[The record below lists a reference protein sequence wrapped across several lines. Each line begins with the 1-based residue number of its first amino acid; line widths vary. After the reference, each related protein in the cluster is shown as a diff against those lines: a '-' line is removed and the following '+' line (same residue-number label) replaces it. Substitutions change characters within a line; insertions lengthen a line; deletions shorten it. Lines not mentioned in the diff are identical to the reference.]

1 MIRIGT
7 AGWSLPKEWQD
18 RFPEGDSHLERY
30 SRTLSA
36 IELNRTFKKTPRDS
50 TFERWAATVPE
61 VFRFSIKAPRTVTH
75 DHRLVN
81 VRGHL
86 EEFLASTAHLGDRHG
101 PLLIQLPPSLEFDP
115 EGVEAFISDLRELRE
130 GPDVLEARHESWFGE
145 EADALLAD
153 GRIGRVAA
161 DPPRA
166 EADGTPGG
174 FEGLAY
180 FRLHGSPETY
190 FSAYRDD
197 GLEEW
202 ARRVEA
208 AAARAE
214 ETWCIFDN
222 TAAGEGT
229 GDALAMKELVGSAA

>member
-7 AGWSLPKEWQD
+7 AGWTLPKEWQD
-18 RFPEGDSHLERY
+18 RFPDGASHLERY
-30 SRTLSA
+30 SRILSA
-36 IELNRTFKKTPRDS
+36 VELNRTFKKTPMDS
-50 TFERWAATVPE
+50 TFERWAGTVPE
-61 VFRFSIKAPRTVTH
+61 VFRFSIKVPRTVTH

-81 VRGHL
+81 VRAHL

-101 PLLIQLPPSLEFDP
+101 PLLVQLPPSLEFDP
-115 EGVEAFISDLRELRE
+115 EVAEGFLGDLRDLRE

-153 GRIGRVAA
+153 ARIGRVAA

-166 EADGTPGG
+166 EPDGIPGG

-190 FSAYRDD
+190 FSAYRGD

-202 ARRVEA
+202 AERVRA
-208 AAARAE
+208 AADEAVD
-214 ETWCIFDN
+214 TWCIFDN

-229 GDALAMKELVGSAA
+229 GDALVMKELLECAA